1 MKIDARLITCAI
13 ALCAQ
18 AGCDRNDAQSSASLP
33 APLAPAT
40 SVVAPATADSVV
52 GSATPTLPSVA
63 GSATP
68 AQSLGAPDAP
78 GASAPAG
85 ATSTASYTCTMHPEI
100 VRPTPGK
107 CPICKMKLVPKGAP

>member
-1 MKIDARLITCAI
+1 MKIHASLITCAI
-13 ALCAQ
+13 AFCAQ

-63 GSATP
+63 GSTTP
-68 AQSLGAPDAP
+68 AQSLGAP